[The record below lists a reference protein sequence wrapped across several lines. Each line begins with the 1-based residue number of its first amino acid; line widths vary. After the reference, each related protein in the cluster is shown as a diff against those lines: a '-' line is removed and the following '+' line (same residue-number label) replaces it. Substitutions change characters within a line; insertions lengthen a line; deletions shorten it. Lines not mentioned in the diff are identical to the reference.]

1 LASVG
6 AASLFGVTSI
16 SDVLARVITL
26 SWAASWSFFQADP
39 ATADGD
45 SSMRVKAGP

>member
-1 LASVG
+1 LASAG

-16 SDVLARVITL
+16 SDVLARVDHAVKGRL
-26 SWAASWSFFQADP
+26 LVFFQADP
-39 ATADGD
+39 ATADSD